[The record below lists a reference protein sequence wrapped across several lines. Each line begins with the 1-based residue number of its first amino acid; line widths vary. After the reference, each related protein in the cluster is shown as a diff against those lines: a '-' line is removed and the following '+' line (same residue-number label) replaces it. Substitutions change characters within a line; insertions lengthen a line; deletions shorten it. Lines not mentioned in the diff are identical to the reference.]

1 MAMATCLTV
10 MLPMYSRPS
19 KASARCLSQCSTPT
33 AGHGA
38 GVPNRHVRHTGK
50 VVGGS
55 DAGVHG
61 ASCQDIGGDSLA
73 ERGHE
78 AQDACVLNRAL
89 LGRSWGGSGR
99 REAESYDLLP
109 HRPADGVRRSCLS
122 LKLVTRRV
130 SVHFYDL
137 QYTRTAFP

>member
-1 MAMATCLTV
+1 MGQTRVCTGQVVRILEATPWLN
-10 MLPMYSRPS
+10 
-19 KASARCLSQCSTPT
+19 
-33 AGHGA
+33 
-38 GVPNRHVRHTGK
+38 VP
-50 VVGGS
+50 
-55 DAGVHG
+55 
-61 ASCQDIGGDSLA
+61 LA